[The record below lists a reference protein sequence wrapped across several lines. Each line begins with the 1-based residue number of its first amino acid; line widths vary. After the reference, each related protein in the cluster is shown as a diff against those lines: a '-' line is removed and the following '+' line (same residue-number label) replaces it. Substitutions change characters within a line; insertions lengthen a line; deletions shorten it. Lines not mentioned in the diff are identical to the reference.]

1 MSNIINQP
9 KQPKLLNYKN
19 LNIEKYEYLLPHK
32 TQYGY
37 YQSICNYRLNK
48 NQMLPFY
55 FETPKL
61 KTTSGIVKIDNKFYM
76 DFELSQSGDIGLLH
90 DFITKTDDNNI
101 SVCHE
106 NSKEWF
112 NQVMPLNVVETYYKT
127 PIIKKPNGQLPIF
140 RVRLPSYKGNILT
153 EIFNVRKEKV
163 QDINCIQ
170 EGDYLIG
177 IIEFS
182 GLMFMSQ
189 NFTPCYELHKI
200 KLFKDNDARLLTS
213 GYIFSDMHEPVD
225 LVGNNTIKTDNILE
239 DPIENIVNIESIDK
253 SIVQNDN
260 LLKNT
265 TRVISNDISNSLE
278 TVMRPIDS
286 LKPIIDSKVIEV
298 KKPTKQKSLFEMIKE
313 TTLKDFLIDEKLF
326 NNNNKLFNNTQNS
339 NNKNTDIINN
349 VKQIIVP
356 EPKIDLVVKI
366 VKEQVKPSEIVNQVV
381 KPVENA
387 ELKIQDID
395 NIDLDI
401 DYNLESPRSSNSPSN
416 LDEESETDTDAESKS
431 YYDELNN
438 NSDIINILENYD
450 KSQQKLENQVE
461 ESIEDDEDDENE
473 EEDNNNEDDENEE
486 DNNNEEEKDDEQDES
501 GVSDEDNSD
510 NEIDYDTLN
519 DLEVMVFDE

>member
-1 MSNIINQP
+1 MASSI

-32 TQYGY
+32 TQNGY

-106 NSKEWF
+106 NSREWF

-225 LVGNNTIKTDNILE
+225 LVSNNTIKTDNILE
-239 DPIENIVNIESIDK
+239 DPIVNIESIDKSIDK

-260 LLKNT
+260 LLKSAT
-265 TRVISNDISNSLE
+265 KVSSNALDSL
-278 TVMRPIDS
+278 
-286 LKPIIDSKVIEV
+286 LKPIDCLAPLIDTKMIDII
-298 KKPTKQKSLFEMIKE
+298 KPKPVQKSLFEMIKE
-313 TTLKDFLIDEKLF
+313 TTLKDFLIDETLF
-326 NNNNKLFNNTQNS
+326 NNNNKLFNNKQNN
-339 NNKNTDIINN
+339 NNKNTNTIND

-356 EPKIDLVVKI
+356 EQKIDLVVKI
-366 VKEQVKPSEIVNQVV
+366 VKEQEKTSEIVIPV
-381 KPVENA
+381 VENA

-401 DYNLESPRSSNSPSN
+401 DYNLESPRSSQSPS
-416 LDEESETDTDAESKS
+416 DPEEDPEEESDNKS

-450 KSQQKLENQVE
+450 KSQQKLENPVE
-461 ESIEDDEDDENE
+461 ENESDEEDEEDEEDDENE
-473 EEDNNNEDDENEE
+473 EEDNNKDENDNEEDDEENQENAE
-486 DNNNEEEKDDEQDES
+486 GEKDDEHDEE
-501 GVSDEDNSD
+501 DEDDSD

>member
-1 MSNIINQP
+1 MTTPPI

-32 TQYGY
+32 TQNGY

-61 KTTSGIVKIDNKFYM
+61 KTTSGIVRIDNKFYI
-76 DFELSQSGDIGLLH
+76 DFELSHSGDLGIFH
-90 DFITKTDDNNI
+90 DFLVKNDNNNI

-112 NQVMPLNVVETYYKT
+112 RQIMPLDVVENYYKT
-127 PIIKKPNGQLPIF
+127 PIIKKANGQLPVF

-200 KLFKDNDARLLTS
+200 KLFKDNDTRLLSS
-213 GYIFSDMHEPVD
+213 GYIFSDMHDKID
-225 LVGNNTIKTDNILE
+225 LEDNIKTDNILE
-239 DPIENIVNIESIDK
+239 DSNIEYNIDTNLDTNLDISLLNIK
-253 SIVQNDN
+253 NVSIVP
-260 LLKNT
+260 KEHKT
-265 TRVISNDISNSLE
+265 IT
-278 TVMRPIDS
+278 PIT
-286 LKPIIDSKVIEV
+286 PIKY
-298 KKPTKQKSLFEMIKE
+298 KKTLFEMCKE
-313 TTLKDFLIDEKLF
+313 TTLKDFLIDETLF
-326 NNNNKLFNNTQNS
+326 NNNNKLFTKLKVIDNKQNS
-339 NNKNTDIINN
+339 TINAN
-349 VKQIIVP
+349 IPIP
-356 EPKIDLVVKI
+356 
-366 VKEQVKPSEIVNQVV
+366 IVNVPIV
-381 KPVENA
+381 NVPIVNVPIANVPIVNVPIVNVPNKDLIIE
-387 ELKIQDID
+387 IQNID

-401 DYNLESPRSSNSPSN
+401 DYILESPRTSNSDASSDEDDYDETNN
-416 LDEESETDTDAESKS
+416 LDKNS
-431 YYDELNN
+431 YDLDDNKDILNL
-438 NSDIINILENYD
+438 LEKYD
-450 KSQQKLENQVE
+450 KSDLDKE
-461 ESIEDDEDDENE
+461 EENE
-473 EEDNNNEDDENEE
+473 EENEE
-486 DNNNEEEKDDEQDES
+486 NSEINNTQEQNDTS
-501 GVSDEDNSD
+501 SDEDLESNESD
-510 NEIDYDTLN
+510 DIDYETLN